1 MDGSVAASHIERI
14 RFQTSHGLANRAA
27 NGSSAQSELFEQ
39 LLSLNFATQPPPE
52 VEPDPAASTPPVED
66 SSLKT
71 DDHDE
76 SSPVEEEQETKDDQV
91 VVASIAPVTP
101 VVTDQPIA
109 SPLDKASDVET
120 AKVDSKEK
128 LCDLPKSVDNDA
140 RPLAVDAAR
149 EAKVAIASDAPVDNE
164 AVVTAEAS
172 TLPSGT
178 APVTTPELEGPQ
190 RRGNKR
196 TDNDTKTS
204 AVQHASATE
213 PAHKLREKT
222 QSDSPTAKSDP
233 NAVAG
238 IEQLQAERS
247 QNEPDKDRHNDRREK
262 WFERDARSSAGTESE
277 GDVTANAR
285 TATKELEAVSN
296 ASDIAAPETQAP
308 DVIAQLPPDS
318 LPTPTPATTAPMPS
332 AMPLSPTASVQVN
345 AASAESSGSATT
357 ETNSLGPTA
366 PTRTV
371 GTQAAKAD
379 SKNDVERSEVTQQE
393 RVRVIQRIARSFN
406 RISAEGGTIN
416 LRLHPEHLGSVTVQ
430 VRMEGRSMSAKL
442 LTETPAARD
451 AIMADLPVLR
461 QRLAD
466 QGFDVTKF
474 QVDVTENGADST
486 FAQTDGQNTSGQ
498 SNSGSYGER
507 STASQID
514 YRRVAANRAAQLA
527 FAKQTPTTYPTLS
540 GSGIDVH
547 A

>member
-27 NGSSAQSELFEQ
+27 NSSSAQSELFEQ

-140 RPLAVDAAR
+140 RPLAIDAAP

-164 AVVTAEAS
+164 TVVTTEAS
-172 TLPSGT
+172 TLPSDT
-178 APVTTPELEGPQ
+178 APVTTAELEGPQ

-196 TDNDTKTS
+196 TDNDTKSS
-204 AVQHASATE
+204 AVQNVSATE
-213 PAHKLREKT
+213 TSHKLREKT
-222 QSDSPTAKSDP
+222 QGDSTTAKSDP
-233 NAVAG
+233 DAVAAT
-238 IEQLQAERS
+238 EQLQAERS
-247 QNEPDKDRHNDRREK
+247 QNEPDKDRQNDRREK

-285 TATKELEAVSN
+285 TATKELEAVSS

-308 DVIAQLPPDS
+308 DVIAQAPPDS
-318 LPTPTPATTAPMPS
+318 LPTTTPATTAPMPS
-332 AMPLSPTASVQVN
+332 AMPLSPTASVQVR

-366 PTRTV
+366 PTRSV
-371 GTQAAKAD
+371 GTQAAKTE

-474 QVDVTENGADST
+474 QVDVTENGADAT
-486 FAQTDGQNTSGQ
+486 FAQTDGQSTSGQ
-498 SNSGSYGER
+498 SNSGSYSER

-527 FAKQTPTTYPTLS
+527 FAKQAPTAYPTLS